1 MPACL
6 RIVLIATLYFC
17 WEIRGRIA
25 AIIIRFLICIEV
37 FLLFN
42 GTILLRL
49 YHGDKNHGIYM
60 NYTHKYHLT
69 DIMLHTV
76 FSYLELTCLFTL
88 NRQPFP
94 KKGSRGFESARCASA
109 KPLSGEEAGV
119 QSIRHGCPLNGVV
132 FLPLSGLKHILWPE
146 LHGCPLNGWKKGWLA
161 SRSFGETLE
170 EHRFVIPL
178 MKIPRETT
186 HYCSHG

>member
-1 MPACL
+1 MRGHDFIYRAGL
-6 RIVLIATLYFC
+6 WFTGWRFFLIATLYFC
-17 WEIRGRIA
+17 WEIWGRIA

-119 QSIRHGCPLNGVV
+119 QSIRHD
-132 FLPLSGLKHILWPE
+132 
-146 LHGCPLNGWKKGWLA
+146 CPLNGWKKGWLA

-178 MKIPRETT
+178 MKLPRETK